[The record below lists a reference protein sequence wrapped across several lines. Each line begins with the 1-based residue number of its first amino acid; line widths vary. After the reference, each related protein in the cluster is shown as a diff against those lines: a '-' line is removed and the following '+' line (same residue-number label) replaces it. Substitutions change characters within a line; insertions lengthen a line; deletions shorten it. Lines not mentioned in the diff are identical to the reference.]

1 MYALVTACFRGAQLH
16 YTNTVMSLSYYV
28 SDTCIEPGR
37 LAAWL
42 KDVGAALY
50 SDHFIYRHSLLYY
63 AVHSLPTG
71 YR

>member
-1 MYALVTACFRGAQLH
+1 MILQRYIQYKFITIYIG
-16 YTNTVMSLSYYV
+16 
-28 SDTCIEPGR
+28 PGR